1 MAKAIRTFRIKPS
14 LPDALSK
21 LSALAANLRWS
32 WHRPTL
38 DLFASIDPDLW
49 EKTGENPVKFINR
62 LGSDRINTL
71 QHDSE
76 FLDRVSS
83 AYDDLQHYLTKP
95 MWAQSQQTPPPGV
108 AYFSAEFGLTETM
121 QIYSGGLGILAGDH
135 LKSAS
140 DLGLPLTGVGL
151 FYRHGYFNQA
161 LDSTH
166 WQRESYP
173 DVNPYDMP
181 VERLEENGQPVY
193 VEVALSGRNA
203 KIQVW
208 VARVGRV
215 PLLLLDTDVEG
226 NHPDDRTITDRLYGG
241 DATHRVRQE
250 IVLGIGGTRA
260 LAEAVRLGV
269 VPFTPTVFHANEGH
283 AMFLQFERMR
293 QLITGHRSVLVPGG
307 SEGVTTGMTFE
318 EAKEVARAGVL
329 FTTHT
334 PVPAGID
341 RFDRGLIEHWFAN
354 FADPFGGMNALLSLG
369 HEDGSDK
376 FNMAM
381 FGLRLSSMANGVS
394 KLHGQVSREMFQS
407 VWTGV
412 EVSDVPITSITNGVH
427 AETWTS
433 NQMSKIFDE
442 NLSPDWRWDPKAWG
456 NAGNLSDE
464 RLWDARV
471 QSRHKLIEKARE
483 WTRAQH
489 IARGASEPTLH
500 WIQEALD
507 PNALTIGFARR
518 FATYKRATLLLSH
531 PDRLRKMLTDP
542 DRPVQFIFAG
552 KAHPADD
559 GGKNLIRQIVDFT
572 KDDPEMRKRLL
583 FVEDYDMEVA
593 RYMLHGVDVW
603 LNNPRRPHEAS
614 GTSGEKCVLNGGL
627 HASVLDGWW
636 DEMYISSEDSE
647 FETQSGAGVENGF
660 AIGTRFMHPDD
671 AQQDASDAASLFDLL
686 EHRIIPLFW
695 DRENVHYP
703 RRWMKRVR
711 HSLATNGPKVLATRM
726 VMDYTNEL
734 YTPLGLHAARL
745 AENAGQRAIEF
756 NRWKGVV
763 RKAWHEVSINA
774 LHVADEAAIAGEER
788 EVVVEASLG
797 SLHPNDVKVQ
807 VLHGAVS
814 VDGSITD
821 PEFLDLSIGEDGKWR
836 GQLALKDAGA
846 YGVTARVI
854 PHHEDLKHFAY
865 VGKITVLN

>member
-14 LPDALSK
+14 LPQELEQ
-21 LSALAANLRWS
+21 LNALAANLRWS

-49 EKTGENPVKFINR
+49 EETGENPVKFINR
-62 LGSDRINTL
+62 LHPDRMESL
-71 QHDSE
+71 RHDE
-76 FLDRVSS
+76 AFLARVTREH
-83 AYDDLQHYLTKP
+83 DELQHYLTRD
-95 MWAQSQQTPPPGV
+95 MWAQFQETPPTGI
-108 AYFSAEFGLTETM
+108 AYFSAEFGLTEVM

-140 DLGLPLTGVGL
+140 DLGLPLSGVGL
-151 FYRHGYFNQA
+151 FYRHGYFNQS

-173 DVNPYDMP
+173 DVNPHDMP
-181 VERLEENGQPVY
+181 VERLSEHGEPVY
-193 VEVALSGRNA
+193 VTVDLDGRTVT
-203 KIQVW
+203 IQTW
-208 VARVGRV
+208 VASVGRV

-226 NHPDDRTITDRLYGG
+226 NHPDDRVVTDRLYGG

-250 IVLGIGGTRA
+250 IVLGIGGIRA

-293 QLITGHRSVLVPGG
+293 QLITGQRSVLVPGG
-307 SEGVTTGMTFE
+307 TDGVTNGMTFE

-354 FADPFGGMNALLSLG
+354 FADSFGGMDALLSLG
-369 HEDGSDK
+369 HENGSDK

-381 FGLRLSSMANGVS
+381 FGLRLSSKANGVS

-407 VWTGV
+407 VWAGV

-433 NQMSKIFDE
+433 NEMSQIFDE
-442 NLSPDWRWDPKAWG
+442 HLAEGWRWNPDAWA
-456 NAGNLSDE
+456 NAGNISDE
-464 RLWDARV
+464 RLWEARV
-471 QSRHKLIEKARE
+471 HNRYKLVEKARE
-483 WTRAQH
+483 WTRDQH

-500 WIQEALD
+500 WINEALD

-518 FATYKRATLLLSH
+518 FATYKRATLLLSQ
-531 PDRLRKMLTDP
+531 PERLRKLLTDP
-542 DRPVQFIFAG
+542 HRPVQFIFAG

-559 GGKNLIRQIVDFT
+559 GGKSLIRQIVDFT

-583 FVEDYDMEVA
+583 FIENYDMEVA

-636 DEMYISSEDSE
+636 DEMYISSEDSD
-647 FETQSGAGVENGF
+647 FETQSSNGVENGF
-660 AIGTRFMHPDD
+660 AIGTRFMHADD

-695 DRENVHYP
+695 DRETNLYP

-734 YTPLGLHAARL
+734 YTPLGEHAKRL
-745 AENAGQRAIEF
+745 AEHAGQRAIEF
-756 NRWKGVV
+756 NRWKDKV
-763 RKAWHEVSINA
+763 RKAWHEVTINA
-774 LHVADEAAIAGEER
+774 VHIADSAATAGEQR
-788 EVVVEASLG
+788 EIVIEANLG
-797 SLHPNDVKVQ
+797 SLNPTDVKVQ
-807 VLHGAVS
+807 VLHGAVT
-814 VDGSITD
+814 VDGTITEPD
-821 PEFLDLSIGEDGKWR
+821 VLDLAIGDDGRWH
-836 GQLALKDAGA
+836 GNLHLTNAGEH
-846 YGVTARVI
+846 GVTARII
-854 PHHEDLKHFAY
+854 PHHEDLGHFAS
-865 VGKITVLN
+865 VGKITVLS

>member
-14 LPDALSK
+14 LPDELSQ
-21 LSALAANLRWS
+21 LGALAANMRWS

-49 EKTGENPVKFINR
+49 EETGENPVKFINQ
-62 LGSDRINTL
+62 LSTQQINDL
-71 QHDSE
+71 ARDGV
-76 FLDRVSS
+76 FLERV
-83 AYDDLQHYLTKP
+83 AREHADLENYLSKD
-95 MWAQSQQTPPPGV
+95 MWTQYQETPPPGV

-140 DLGLPLTGVGL
+140 DLGLPLCGVGL
-151 FYRHGYFNQA
+151 FYRHGYFNQS

-173 DVNPYDMP
+173 DVNPHDMP
-181 VERLEENGQPVY
+181 VELLEENGQPVH
-193 VEVALSGRNA
+193 VTVDLGGRTTT
-203 KIQVW
+203 IQIW
-208 VARVGRV
+208 VAHVGRV
-215 PLLLLDTDVEG
+215 PLLLMDTDVDG
-226 NHPDDRTITDRLYGG
+226 NHPDDRVVTDRLYGG

-293 QLITGHRSVLVPGG
+293 QLISGERSVLVPGG
-307 SEGVTTGMTFE
+307 SEGVTEGMTFE

-354 FADPFGGMNALLSLG
+354 FAGPFGGMDALLSLG

-381 FGLRLSSMANGVS
+381 FGLRLSSKANGVS
-394 KLHGQVSREMFQS
+394 KLHGEVSREMFQS
-407 VWTGV
+407 VWKGV
-412 EVSDVPITSITNGVH
+412 EVADVPITSITNGVH

-433 NQMSKIFDE
+433 NEMSRIFDE
-442 NLSPDWRWDPKAWG
+442 NLDEGWRWNPGAWG
-456 NAGNLSDE
+456 NAGNLSDD
-464 RLWDARV
+464 RLWEARV
-471 QSRHKLIEKARE
+471 TNRHKLIDKARE
-483 WTRAQH
+483 WTRDQH

-500 WIQEALD
+500 WIKEALD

-518 FATYKRATLLLSH
+518 FATYKRATLLLSQ
-531 PDRLRKMLTDP
+531 PERLRKLLTDP

-559 GGKNLIRQIVDFT
+559 GGKSLIRQIVDFT

-647 FETQSGAGVENGF
+647 FETQSGHGVENGF
-660 AIGTRFMHPDD
+660 AIGTRYMHPDD

-695 DRENVHYP
+695 DREGQDYP

-745 AENAGQRAIEF
+745 AENAGQRAIDL
-756 NRWKGVV
+756 NRWKTKV
-763 RKAWHEVSINA
+763 RKAWTDVSIIDVLVAQEAAVQGDTRDIVVEVNLGEVSP
-774 LHVADEAAIAGEER
+774 E
-788 EVVVEASLG
+788 
-797 SLHPNDVKVQ
+797 DVKVQ
-807 VLHGAVS
+807 ILHGPAN
-814 VDGSITD
+814 VDGTINNPAT
-821 PEFLDLSIGEDGKWR
+821 LDLEFGENNRWYGKLHLEQT
-836 GQLALKDAGA
+836 GQF
-846 YGVTARVI
+846 GVTARVI
-854 PHHEDLKHFAY
+854 PHHDDLAHFAH
-865 VGKITVLN
+865 VGKLTVLS